1 MTTRTNTRPSLW
13 SSPLL
18 WMLLLVGGAAIATA
32 LLAARDDAPVTGA
45 LETST
50 VEVSGNAL
58 PPFADPDPAIGL
70 VAPGIVATTLDGERV
85 SVASVGAPRVMGFFA
100 HWCPHCQAELPQV
113 VDWLAASDLPSS
125 VEVMAIST
133 SVRTDGDNYPPSAWF
148 TRTGWPNTVLL
159 DSTAGEIAAMH
170 GLTVFP
176 YWVAVN
182 GDGEVV
188 ARATGQID
196 EAKFRELVTAANA

>member
-1 MTTRTNTRPSLW
+1 MTNRTNTRPSLW

-18 WMLLLVGGAAIATA
+18 WILLLVGGAAIAA
-32 LLAARDDAPVTGA
+32 AVLAARDDASITPA

-58 PPFADPDPAIGL
+58 PPFAVPDPAVGL

-85 SVASVGAPRVMGFFA
+85 SVASDGSARVMGFFA

-113 VDWLAASDLPSS
+113 VDWLAASDLPGS
-125 VEVMAIST
+125 VEVMAVST
-133 SVRTDGDNYPPSAWF
+133 SVRSDGDNYPPSAWF

-159 DSTAGEIAAMH
+159 DSASGEIAAMH

-176 YWVAVN
+176 YWVAVD

-196 EAKFRELVTAANA
+196 EAQFRHLIAAANG

>member
-1 MTTRTNTRPSLW
+1 MTNRTNTRPSLW

-18 WMLLLVGGAAIATA
+18 WILLLVGGAAIAAA
-32 LLAARDDAPVTGA
+32 LLAARDDASITPA

-58 PPFADPDPAIGL
+58 PPFAVPDPAVGL

-85 SVASVGAPRVMGFFA
+85 SVASDGSARVMGFFA

-113 VDWLAASDLPSS
+113 VDWLAASDLPGS
-125 VEVMAIST
+125 VEVMAVST
-133 SVRTDGDNYPPSAWF
+133 SVRSDGDNYPPSAWF
-148 TRTGWPNTVLL
+148 TRTGWPNMVLL
-159 DSTAGEIAAMH
+159 DSASGEIAAMH

-176 YWVAVN
+176 YWVAVD
-182 GDGEVV
+182 GHGEVV

-196 EAKFRELVTAANA
+196 EAQFRHLIAAANG